1 MSPPLLLAVDDEVG
15 VRESL
20 KMVFCKEY
28 RLLEAASVDAAILQV
43 QEERPQVVL
52 LDILL
57 PKTDGIEI
65 LRQIKTIH
73 PSCEVIMLT
82 GVNSQQL
89 AAKAMDFGAFDF
101 IGKPFDV
108 VELRQKVKKAL
119 ENLAQK
125 TQSQHSL
132 IAATTDLRCFG
143 RCSDAPR

>member
-1 MSPPLLLAVDDEVG
+1 MSSPLLLAVDDEMG

-20 KMVFCKEY
+20 KMVFSKEY
-28 RLLEAASVDAAILQV
+28 RLLEAASVDAAIRKV

-52 LDILL
+52 LDILM

-73 PSCEVIMLT
+73 PGCEVIMLT

-108 VELRQKVKKAL
+108 VELRQKVKNAL
-119 ENLAQK
+119 DNLAHK
-125 TQSQHSL
+125 TQ
-132 IAATTDLRCFG
+132 
-143 RCSDAPR
+143 APH

>member
-1 MSPPLLLAVDDEVG
+1 MNLPLLLAVDDERGVG
-15 VRESL
+15 ESV
-20 KMVFCKEY
+20 KMVFCKDY
-28 RLLEAASVDAAILQV
+28 RLLEAESVDVAIRQV
-43 QEERPQVVL
+43 QNEKPQVVL
-52 LDILL
+52 LDVLM

-125 TQSQHSL
+125 IQSQH
-132 IAATTDLRCFG
+132 
-143 RCSDAPR
+143 

>member
-1 MSPPLLLAVDDEVG
+1 MSSPLLLAVDDEVG

-20 KMVFCKEY
+20 KMVFSKEY

-52 LDILL
+52 LDILM

-73 PSCEVIMLT
+73 PCCEVIMLT

-89 AAKAMDFGAFDF
+89 ADKAMDFGAFDF

-125 TQSQHSL
+125 IQSQH
-132 IAATTDLRCFG
+132 
-143 RCSDAPR
+143 

>member
-1 MSPPLLLAVDDEVG
+1 MSSPLLLAVDDEVG

-20 KMVFCKEY
+20 KMVFAKDY
-28 RLLEAASVDAAILQV
+28 RLVEAASVDAAIFKV
-43 QEERPQVVL
+43 REEKPQVVL
-52 LDILL
+52 LDILM

-65 LRQIKTIH
+65 LRQIKAIH

-101 IGKPFDV
+101 ISKPFDV

-119 ENLAQK
+119 EHIEQK
-125 TQSQHSL
+125 THLQH
-132 IAATTDLRCFG
+132 
-143 RCSDAPR
+143 

>member
-1 MSPPLLLAVDDEVG
+1 MSSPLLLAVDDEVG

-20 KMVFCKEY
+20 KMVFSKEY
-28 RLLEAASVDAAILQV
+28 RLLEAASVDAAIRKVL
-43 QEERPQVVL
+43 EERPQVVL
-52 LDILL
+52 LDILM

-125 TQSQHSL
+125 TQSQH
-132 IAATTDLRCFG
+132 
-143 RCSDAPR
+143 

>member
-1 MSPPLLLAVDDEVG
+1 MSSPLLLAVDDEVG

-28 RLLEAASVDAAILQV
+28 RLLEAASVDAAIHKV

-52 LDILL
+52 LDILM

-65 LRQIKTIH
+65 LRQIKAIH
-73 PSCEVIMLT
+73 PGCEVIMLT

-89 AAKAMDFGAFDF
+89 AVKAMDFGAFDF

-125 TQSQHSL
+125 TQSRH
-132 IAATTDLRCFG
+132 
-143 RCSDAPR
+143 

>member
-1 MSPPLLLAVDDEVG
+1 MSSPLLLAVDDEMG

-20 KMVFCKEY
+20 KMVFSKDY
-28 RLLEAASVDAAILQV
+28 RLLEAASVDAAIRKV
-43 QEERPQVVL
+43 QEERPQIVL
-52 LDILL
+52 LDILM

-108 VELRQKVKKAL
+108 VELRQKVKNAL

-125 TQSQHSL
+125 TQAQH
-132 IAATTDLRCFG
+132 
-143 RCSDAPR
+143 

>member
-1 MSPPLLLAVDDEVG
+1 MSSPLLLAVDDEVG

-20 KMVFCKEY
+20 KMVFSKEY
-28 RLLEAASVDAAILQV
+28 RLLEAASVDAAIRKV

-52 LDILL
+52 LDILM

-65 LRQIKTIH
+65 LRQIKMIH
-73 PSCEVIMLT
+73 PSCEVIMLS

-108 VELRQKVKKAL
+108 VDLRQKVKKAL
-119 ENLAQK
+119 ETLAQK
-125 TQSQHSL
+125 TQSQH
-132 IAATTDLRCFG
+132 
-143 RCSDAPR
+143 

>member
-1 MSPPLLLAVDDEVG
+1 MSSPLLLAVDDEVG

-125 TQSQHSL
+125 IQSQH
-132 IAATTDLRCFG
+132 
-143 RCSDAPR
+143 

>member
-1 MSPPLLLAVDDEVG
+1 MSSPLLLAVDDEVG

-20 KMVFCKEY
+20 KMVFSKEY
-28 RLLEAASVDAAILQV
+28 RLLEAASVDAAIRKV

-52 LDILL
+52 LDILM

-65 LRQIKTIH
+65 LRQIKMIH

-108 VELRQKVKKAL
+108 VDLRQKVKKAL
-119 ENLAQK
+119 ETLAQK
-125 TQSQHSL
+125 TQSQH
-132 IAATTDLRCFG
+132 
-143 RCSDAPR
+143 

>member
-1 MSPPLLLAVDDEVG
+1 MSSPLLLAVDDEVG

-20 KMVFCKEY
+20 KMVFSKEY
-28 RLLEAASVDAAILQV
+28 RLLEAASVDAAIRQV

-52 LDILL
+52 LDILM

-65 LRQIKTIH
+65 LRQIKMIH

-108 VELRQKVKKAL
+108 VDLRQKVKKAL

-125 TQSQHSL
+125 TQSQH
-132 IAATTDLRCFG
+132 
-143 RCSDAPR
+143 

>member
-1 MSPPLLLAVDDEVG
+1 MSSPLLLVVDDEVG
-15 VRESL
+15 IRESL

-28 RLLEAASVDAAILQV
+28 RLLEAASIDAAMHQV
-43 QEERPQVVL
+43 QEEKPHVVL

-65 LRQIKTIH
+65 LRQIKAIH
-73 PSCEVIMLT
+73 PGCEVIMLT

-108 VELRQKVKKAL
+108 AELRQKVKKAL
-119 ENLAQK
+119 ENLSQK
-125 TQSQHSL
+125 NS
-132 IAATTDLRCFG
+132 IAALTYQSKKD
-143 RCSDAPR
+143 PRLF

>member
-1 MSPPLLLAVDDEVG
+1 MSSPLLLAVDDEVG

-20 KMVFCKEY
+20 KMVFSKEY
-28 RLLEAASVDAAILQV
+28 RLLEAASVDAAIRKV

-52 LDILL
+52 LDILM

-65 LRQIKTIH
+65 LRQIKMIH
-73 PSCEVIMLT
+73 PRCEVIMLT

-125 TQSQHSL
+125 SQSQH
-132 IAATTDLRCFG
+132 
-143 RCSDAPR
+143 

>member
-52 LDILL
+52 LDILM

-108 VELRQKVKKAL
+108 VELRQKSKSSRKPRP
-119 ENLAQK
+119 EN
-125 TQSQHSL
+125 S
-132 IAATTDLRCFG
+132 IAALTYRGEKDPRCL
-143 RCSDAPR
+143 

>member
-1 MSPPLLLAVDDEVG
+1 MNSPLLLAVDDEVG

-20 KMVFCKEY
+20 KMVFSKEY
-28 RLLEAASVDAAILQV
+28 RLVEAASVDAAIRKV

-52 LDILL
+52 LDILM

-65 LRQIKTIH
+65 LRQIKEIH

-108 VELRQKVKKAL
+108 IELRQKVKKAL
-119 ENLAQK
+119 DSVVLK
-125 TQSQHSL
+125 TQSH
-132 IAATTDLRCFG
+132 
-143 RCSDAPR
+143 

>member
-1 MSPPLLLAVDDEVG
+1 MSSPLLLVVDDEVG
-15 VRESL
+15 IRESL

-28 RLLEAASVDAAILQV
+28 RLLEAASIDAAMHQV
-43 QEERPQVVL
+43 QEEKPHVVL

-65 LRQIKTIH
+65 LRQIKAIH
-73 PSCEVIMLT
+73 PGCEVIMLT

-101 IGKPFDV
+101 IAKPFDV
-108 VELRQKVKKAL
+108 AELRQKVKKAL

-125 TQSQHSL
+125 TQSQH
-132 IAATTDLRCFG
+132 
-143 RCSDAPR
+143 

>member
-1 MSPPLLLAVDDEVG
+1 MSSPLLLAVDDEVG

-20 KMVFCKEY
+20 KMVFSKDY
-28 RLLEAASVDAAILQV
+28 RLLEAASVDAAIFKV

-52 LDILL
+52 LDILM

-65 LRQIKTIH
+65 LRQIKAIH

-101 IGKPFDV
+101 ISKPFDV
-108 VELRQKVKKAL
+108 VDLRQKVKKAL
-119 ENLAQK
+119 ENIAQK
-125 TQSQHSL
+125 TH
-132 IAATTDLRCFG
+132 
-143 RCSDAPR
+143 PRH

>member
-1 MSPPLLLAVDDEVG
+1 MSSPLLLAVDDEVG

-20 KMVFCKEY
+20 KMVFSKEY
-28 RLLEAASVDAAILQV
+28 RLLEAASVDAAIRKV

-52 LDILL
+52 LDILM

-65 LRQIKTIH
+65 LRQIKMIH
-73 PSCEVIMLT
+73 PGCEVIMLT

-108 VELRQKVKKAL
+108 VDLRQKVKEAL

-125 TQSQHSL
+125 IQSQH
-132 IAATTDLRCFG
+132 
-143 RCSDAPR
+143 